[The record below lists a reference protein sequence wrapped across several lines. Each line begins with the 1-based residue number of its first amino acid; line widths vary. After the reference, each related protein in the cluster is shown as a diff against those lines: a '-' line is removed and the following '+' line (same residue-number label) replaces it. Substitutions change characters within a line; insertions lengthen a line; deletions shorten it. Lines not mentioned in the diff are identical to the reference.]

1 MNAGAIAIS
10 SELVTSGD
18 KSIINT
24 ILDWVDEH
32 VKDQKMF
39 IDRKLDLTYI
49 IGNSALFDTSAIPGT
64 YEVYHLIIK
73 KAKIMVYKT
82 GSTIT
87 L

>member
-18 KSIINT
+18 KSIINA
-24 ILDWVDEH
+24 ILDWVEVN

-49 IGNSALFDTSAIPGT
+49 IGNSALFDASDVPGT
-64 YEVYHLIIK
+64 YEVYHLIIE

-82 GSTIT
+82 GSSIQ